1 MRPKYLLMSC
11 EVIFIIFLWFGNCG
25 YFFVRL
31 FFFFFLHVVSPRF
44 LHNCILSA
52 KIKLYSVLEHKFEY
66 KQGIT
71 KPKNGGRQ
79 IMASAK
85 NRVVAGDLIGEQ
97 VFSSLLTGKDN
108 VFVGNNRIVNRKY
121 VEMYE
126 VVTEDK
132 VKSGTSAIFRGAV
145 GAAVLGPVG
154 LLAGLSARNKGIYS
168 VAILWK
174 DGKKS
179 LIEIDDK
186 LYKLIV
192 KSMF

>member
-1 MRPKYLLMSC
+1 
-11 EVIFIIFLWFGNCG
+11 
-25 YFFVRL
+25 
-31 FFFFFLHVVSPRF
+31 
-44 LHNCILSA
+44 
-52 KIKLYSVLEHKFEY
+52 
-66 KQGIT
+66 
-71 KPKNGGRQ
+71 
-79 IMASAK
+79 MASAK
-85 NRVVAGDLIGEQ
+85 NKVIAGDLIGEQ

-108 VFVGNNRIVNRKY
+108 VFVGSNRIVNHQY

-126 VVTEDK
+126 VVTEEK
-132 VKSGTSAIFRGAV
+132 VKSGTSAVFRGAV

-179 LIEIDDK
+179 LIEVDDK